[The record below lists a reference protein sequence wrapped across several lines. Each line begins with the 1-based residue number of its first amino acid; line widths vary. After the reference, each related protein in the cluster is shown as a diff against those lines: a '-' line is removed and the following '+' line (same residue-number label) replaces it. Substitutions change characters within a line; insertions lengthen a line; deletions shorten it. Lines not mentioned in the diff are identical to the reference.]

1 MQSLASLM
9 SVNTTGESG
18 DIARIDEFEEDEGMI
33 FSLSFYHS
41 MEFNTDLN
49 ELIQSIRLTV

>member
-18 DIARIDEFEEDEGMI
+18 DIARIDEFEEDEGI
-33 FSLSFYHS
+33 H
-41 MEFNTDLN
+41 
-49 ELIQSIRLTV
+49 